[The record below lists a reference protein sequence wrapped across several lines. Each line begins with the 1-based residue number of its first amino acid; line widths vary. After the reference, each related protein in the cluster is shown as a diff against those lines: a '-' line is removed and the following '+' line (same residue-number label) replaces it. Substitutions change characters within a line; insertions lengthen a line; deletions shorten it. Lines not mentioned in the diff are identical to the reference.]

1 MPQRI
6 RLGPRSLILAALQGR
21 DVGGTAVE
29 VNRCRGERQ
38 DFGNPATGQAQNET
52 KELHV
57 KGRATRRLDETPTLS
72 GVEIFPAAG
81 RPVKAHSG
89 MGMLTHR
96 CLA

>member
-57 KGRATRRLDETPTLS
+57 KGARRAALMKRRRS
-72 GVEIFPAAG
+72 AAL
-81 RPVKAHSG
+81 RYFRLPVG
-89 MGMLTHR
+89 P
-96 CLA
+96 